1 MSLYLSITGTKI
13 GTSLNHFRKAKS
25 RSKII
30 SYFLSHVLLI
40 IKLELRKIEEEKNQ
54 ALEDL
59 ENVEAAFGDVH
70 RKYERTKQ
78 VHR

>member
-1 MSLYLSITGTKI
+1 
-13 GTSLNHFRKAKS
+13 
-25 RSKII
+25 
-30 SYFLSHVLLI
+30 
-40 IKLELRKIEEEKNQ
+40 LELRKIEEKNQ

-78 VHR
+78 VRSYIPLMDLLTIDNKAKCRHLKM

>member
-1 MSLYLSITGTKI
+1 MLQ
-13 GTSLNHFRKAKS
+13 
-25 RSKII
+25 
-30 SYFLSHVLLI
+30 
-40 IKLELRKIEEEKNQ
+40 LELRKIEEEKNQ

-78 VHR
+78 VFSYSLLLRLFTFKEALSAFPPSLPLLFPSSQI

>member
-1 MSLYLSITGTKI
+1 
-13 GTSLNHFRKAKS
+13 
-25 RSKII
+25 
-30 SYFLSHVLLI
+30 
-40 IKLELRKIEEEKNQ
+40 LELRKIEEEKNQ

-78 VHR
+78 VRSYTP